1 MRLLKI
7 LIIILLVIKCFTK
20 ILICQDDPTVFIVLK
35 LNPISENYSYINY
48 LSHNSYYVLFSDE
61 NEMIG
66 QNILNFIYE
75 IPLILYISVFLVLI
89 FFKHKNA
96 KNHV

>member
-20 ILICQDDPTVFIVLK
+20 ILICQDDPTVFMVLK
-35 LNPISENYSYINY
+35 LNPISENYGYLNY
-48 LSHNSYYVLFSDE
+48 LSHNSYYVLFTDE

-75 IPLILYISVFLVLI
+75 IPLILYISVLLVLI

>member
-1 MRLLKI
+1 MKLLKI

-20 ILICQDDPTVFIVLK
+20 ILICQHDPTVFMVLK

-48 LSHNSYYVLFSDE
+48 LSHNSYYTDK

-75 IPLILYISVFLVLI
+75 IPLILYISVLFVLI
-89 FFKHKNA
+89 FLNIKMQKIMYNS
-96 KNHV
+96 